1 MGGERV
7 GACCM
12 HKRGQVWCVHSPR
25 VRGLLRSWWPT
36 WQCYSLLQCMCSL
49 PCTPRPDPARDSGAL
64 KVLPRGAYNTTTVT
78 AYRRQQR
85 PQRQATRHHNST
97 VTTTQK
103 GRARTPDYAYYR
115 SPQTAQ
121 PHKSDV
127 YFAGL
132 HGSLPYVER
141 LRLTQCEPCLL
152 GCAKMARALRAPC
165 AFSWPS
171 IA

>member
-1 MGGERV
+1 MAPVVCISADKFGVFTRRECVVCCGRGGPLGNATR
-7 GACCM
+7 CCN
-12 HKRGQVWCVHSPR
+12 VCVHCR
-25 VRGLLRSWWPT
+25 AHRAG
-36 WQCYSLLQCMCSL
+36 Y
-49 PCTPRPDPARDSGAL
+49 PARDSGAL
-64 KVLPRGAYNTTTVT
+64 QVLPRGAYNTTTVT

-103 GRARTPDYAYYR
+103 GRARTPDYAHYR
-115 SPQTAQ
+115 SPRTAQ
-121 PHKSDV
+121 PHRNV
-127 YFAGL
+127 GYFAGL